1 VLVVW
6 TDDSVG
12 TFGPNGSVVSSPF
25 DDEPTPSDV
34 SSSGS
39 MVAADGSAYRA
50 VVYDRGGL
58 QRPRIVIQM
67 DALRRGELSPVAAGV
82 GFAPAVGDAGP
93 YLLVAEI
100 AIDGP
105 VLRRYRALPLGAEDL
120 DFELIASD
128 PTPALPSGLSGGDL
142 DRDGE
147 LDIAALITFGDIDRG
162 GQLRVFAAL
171 EVDHL
176 GERLRGLSP
185 ATDASRPQMLLA
197 DLNGDGAHEVALA
210 TANQLIIAGAFAP

>member
-1 VLVVW
+1 
-6 TDDSVG
+6 
-12 TFGPNGSVVSSPF
+12 
-25 DDEPTPSDV
+25 
-34 SSSGS
+34 
-39 MVAADGSAYRA
+39 
-50 VVYDRGGL
+50 
-58 QRPRIVIQM
+58 M
-67 DALRRGELSPVAAGV
+67 DTVRRGELSPVAAGV

-105 VLRRYRALPLGAEDL
+105 VLRRYRALPLGAENLDL
-120 DFELIASD
+120 ELIASD

-147 LDIAALITFGDIDRG
+147 LDIAALITFGDIDRR

-210 TANQLIIAGAFAP
+210 TANQLIIAGAFAL